1 MIQEKYNFTDGGLAF
16 DKSFGDKN
24 RKPVP
29 ESGFKVGECY
39 VVRSENFIN
48 PIECKLLKIYD
59 HSALVGIIKTN
70 HKADFLKS
78 VELEGKTVVNF
89 KNFQYELKK
98 EK

>member
-1 MIQEKYNFTDGGLAF
+1 MIQEKL
-16 DKSFGDKN
+16 SFKN
-24 RKPVP
+24 RGLTLDDLGEKTRRRRKRI
-29 ESGFKVGECY
+29 GLKVGDQYMAKVEMFLY
-39 VVRSENFIN
+39 

>member
-1 MIQEKYNFTDGGLAF
+1 MITEQKYFKNPGMMLENLGEKKQKTH
-16 DKSFGDKN
+16 KKI
-24 RKPVP
+24 
-29 ESGFKVGECY
+29 GFKVGDQYMAKVEMFLY
-39 VVRSENFIN
+39 